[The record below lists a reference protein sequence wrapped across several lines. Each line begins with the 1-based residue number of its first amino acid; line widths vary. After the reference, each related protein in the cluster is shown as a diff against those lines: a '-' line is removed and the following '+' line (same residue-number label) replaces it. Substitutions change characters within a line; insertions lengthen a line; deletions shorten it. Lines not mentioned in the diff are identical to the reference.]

1 MTFREGHLPL
11 SLRSPLLLAS
21 QLREI
26 SLRRSLSSFAVTRQ
40 NCALELI
47 LEDLQMTDADAD
59 AVKLDDAAIAAN
71 DLKTEGN
78 GFLTKH
84 KYATAAEK
92 YTLAIDL
99 LPSAILYSNRAQALI
114 KLESYGLA
122 IQDANDAIK

>member
-1 MTFREGHLPL
+1 MT
-11 SLRSPLLLAS
+11 
-21 QLREI
+21 
-26 SLRRSLSSFAVTRQ
+26 
-40 NCALELI
+40 
-47 LEDLQMTDADAD
+47 DAD

-78 GFLTKH
+78 GFLAKH